1 MIPKGPKG
9 RFPGVASHGWGIP
22 VGAKN
27 KDASWEFIKWS
38 MSKDFIARLTQKRGL
53 GSVTRKSLINS
64 DAYKQRMVINGVD
77 TGKIF
82 LDSIAMS
89 EQGYMKYRTVHVY
102 PQANAQI
109 NQAVSRVVSGQ
120 MKAKESFAMAQAN
133 TLAYLNR
140 AGVKI

>member
-1 MIPKGPKG
+1 
-9 RFPGVASHGWGIP
+9 
-22 VGAKN
+22 
-27 KDASWEFIKWS
+27 
-38 MSKDFIARLTQKRGL
+38 
-53 GSVTRKSLINS
+53 
-64 DAYKQRMVINGVD
+64 MVINGID

-120 MKAKESFAMAQAN
+120 MKAKELFALAQAN
-133 TLAYLNR
+133 AIADLKR
-140 AGVKI
+140 AGVRF